1 MAMADDSDVSAPEI
15 SAAQLVSWKLLGEFR
30 RRLGK
35 IRPADRPRR
44 AGGPPRLLTEEDYLC
59 SFLFAQFNPVIDS
72 ARGLCACSDLGRVQ
86 EEVCTRHISLGSFS
100 EAQSVF
106 GSARLVE
113 LFEQLVREDPEA
125 IDPGGPAGSRHARL
139 CAIDSTVLRALP
151 RMGWAEWQVKGGRR
165 LHAARLHL
173 SFNLLD
179 GEPAGALVSGA
190 KKCERAALKE
200 MPKAG
205 EFWVGDRN
213 YGYGYKLLAGLEEA
227 GCGYAMRIRDWA
239 SMTLIEELPITDE
252 DRAEGVVS
260 DRIVRLG
267 ARGCWQHGPV
277 RVIWIEKESLE
288 EPLVIVTNRL
298 DPSAHS
304 AALIAT
310 IYRERWKIEIFFRWF
325 KCVLGRPGKAH
336 WFAESEEGAAIQIY
350 SALIAALLLARRL
363 GKLPSKR
370 VMEMLRF
377 HSMGFATSDELEISL
392 RAQLGK
398 IKA

>member
-1 MAMADDSDVSAPEI
+1 MADLPSGDAAEI
-15 SAAQLVSWKLLGEFR
+15 SAEQLVSWKLLGEFR

-35 IRPADRPRR
+35 IRPAGRDRPP
-44 AGGPPRLLTEEDYLC
+44 GGPPRLLAEEDYLC

-106 GSARLVE
+106 GPARLVE
-113 LFEQLVREDPEA
+113 LFEQLVREAPEA
-125 IDPGGPAGSRHARL
+125 LGPGVPQGSRHARL
-139 CAIDSTVLRALP
+139 RAIDSTVLRALP
-151 RMGWAEWQVKGGRR
+151 RMGWAEWQVRGKRR

-179 GEPAGALVSGA
+179 GEPADALVSRA

-205 EFWVGDRN
+205 EFYVGDRN
-213 YGYGYKLLAGLEEA
+213 YGYGYKLLAALEESE
-227 GCGYAMRIRDWA
+227 CGYAMRIRDWA
-239 SMTLIEELPITDE
+239 SMTPIEELPITDE
-252 DRAEGVVS
+252 GRRAGVVS
-260 DRIVRLG
+260 DTIVRLG
-267 ARGCWQHGPV
+267 ARGCWHHGPV
-277 RVIWIEKESLE
+277 RVIRIEKEDLE
-288 EPLVIVTNRL
+288 EPLVIATNRL
-298 DPSAHS
+298 DPSTHS
-304 AALIAT
+304 AALIGA
-310 IYRERWKIEIFFRWF
+310 IYKERWKIEIFFKWF

-350 SALIAALLLARRL
+350 SALIAALLLSRRL

-370 VMEMLRF
+370 MMEMLRF
-377 HSMGFATSDELEISL
+377 HSMGFATGDELEGSL
-392 RAQLGK
+392 RTQLGK
-398 IKA
+398 TRS